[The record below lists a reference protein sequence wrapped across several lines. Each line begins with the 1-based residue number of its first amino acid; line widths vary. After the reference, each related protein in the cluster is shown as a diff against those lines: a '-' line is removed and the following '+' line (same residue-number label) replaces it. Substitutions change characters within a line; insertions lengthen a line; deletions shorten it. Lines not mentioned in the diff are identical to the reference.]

1 MFSSPLFKKI
11 LRWVGYS
18 LLSMLTFYFVFNL
31 LMDWDLLKE
40 RIETE
45 LENSTGYQVKISD
58 ISLGLS
64 SIKMNDVLLREENSP
79 EDKKRKIISI
89 DMARVDAS
97 IFDLL
102 QKNHNFS
109 LELKVFGGDV
119 HFNYN
124 KEDDNKNFS
133 FELEKLKLS
142 KLPWIQNAI
151 SLPIQG
157 RISVEGQIELGK
169 YKWRKA
175 NGEINV
181 TFYDTI
187 LGDGKTKVS
196 SSFLKPP
203 KGKAGANFFKEGFP
217 LPPLNLGSKF
227 SWTIKIEEGA
237 AEVKDF
243 STMSEDGEMELVG
256 NIKFREPVKL
266 SNVNMYLKFK
276 FSEKTKEKH
285 DALQV
290 MDLSLQKKGKRT
302 DGYLGMSISGKLTRL
317 RFKPRRRGLI
327 DYGKYKKNGL
337 SRGPS
342 SRPRTP
348 RPPRN
353 RRTRR
358 KNSKNRKPPNRRQ
371 PKK

>member
-1 MFSSPLFKKI
+1 MFSTPLFKKI

-64 SIKMNDVLLREENSP
+64 SIKMNDVLLREDNPP

-89 DMARVDAS
+89 DTVSLDAS

-102 QKNHNFS
+102 QKKQSFS
-109 LELKVFGGDV
+109 LKLEVFGGDV
-119 HFNYN
+119 YFSYN
-124 KEDDNKNFS
+124 KEDETQKFN

-142 KLPWIQNAI
+142 KLPWVQSAI

-157 RISVEGQIELGK
+157 RISVDGHIELGK

-187 LGDGKTKVS
+187 IGDGKTKVS
-196 SSFLKPP
+196 SAFLKPP
-203 KGKAGANFFKEGFP
+203 KGKPGANFFKEGFP

-227 SWTIKIEEGA
+227 SWTIKIEKGT

-243 STMSEDGEMELVG
+243 TTISEDGEMELVG

-276 FSEKTKEKH
+276 FSEKTKAKH

-317 RFKPRRRGLI
+317 KFKPRRRGLI

-337 SRGPS
+337 SRGPYRGPS
-342 SRPRTP
+342 SRIP
-348 RPPRN
+348 

-358 KNSKNRKPPNRRQ
+358 GNIRKPPNNPR